1 MTVTVLLF
9 AHLRDRLGPAVTM
22 ELPDGATVGELR
34 ARLPIEGCRVAVDLA
49 FADDGDVIPVGA
61 EVAVI
66 PPVSGG

>member
-9 AHLRDRLGPAVTM
+9 AHLRDRLGPSVTV
-22 ELPDGATVGELR
+22 ELPAGATVADLR
-34 ARLPIEGCRVAVDLA
+34 ARLPIEGCQVAVNLA
-49 FADDGDVIPVGA
+49 FAEDADVIPDGA

>member
-9 AHLRDRLGPAVTM
+9 AHLRDRLGPAVEV

-34 ARLPIEGCRVAVDLA
+34 ARLPLEGCRVAVDLA
-49 FADDGDVIPVGA
+49 FAEDSDVIPPGA
-61 EVAVI
+61 EVAAI